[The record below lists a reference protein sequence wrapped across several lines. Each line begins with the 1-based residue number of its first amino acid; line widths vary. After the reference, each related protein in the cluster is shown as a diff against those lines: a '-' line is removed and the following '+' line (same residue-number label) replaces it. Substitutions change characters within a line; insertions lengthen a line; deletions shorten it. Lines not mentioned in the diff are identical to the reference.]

1 MVISLVSFGLFGPA
15 LSTTNINIVKWR
27 YFVIFSPV
35 FFCSL
40 NWEFSYSNWEKNI
53 LFGIGNTTEYR
64 SSKRAKKNPA
74 KLLIFA
80 ISYDRFS
87 LGLRI
92 SQIFRYDICINTKL
106 SIFDISYFLSFL
118 SLYTARPSFEYYRQV
133 YFVHS
138 GCRMKAYK

>member
-35 FFCSL
+35 FICSL

-64 SSKRAKKNPA
+64 SSKRAKKNPDCTNLSTVT
-74 KLLIFA
+74 LLLYCLKVFSRCIC
-80 ISYDRFS
+80 SRVSLFS
-87 LGLRI
+87 LLSYIAAPPTFYQISMNNGLF
-92 SQIFRYDICINTKL
+92 QKTKVE
-106 SIFDISYFLSFL
+106 FHD
-118 SLYTARPSFEYYRQV
+118 
-133 YFVHS
+133 
-138 GCRMKAYK
+138 